1 MKIIV
6 LFVVENIQNSRQR
19 PEASADPST
28 YQITDSSLPNV
39 EHRTD
44 GKYFSYYMNFMNF
57 NCLILHTILRFFY
70 RNIELNCIQKL
81 HNYIHVPFYKLFR
94 IF

>member
-19 PEASADPST
+19 PEASADPSM

-57 NCLILHTILRFFY
+57 MNFNCSNITYDSSFLLSQY
-70 RNIELNCIQKL
+70 RTKL
-81 HNYIHVPFYKLFR
+81 YSKIA
-94 IF
+94 

>member
-19 PEASADPST
+19 PEPSADPNA
-28 YQITDSSLPNV
+28 YQITDSSLPNI

-44 GKYFSYYMNFMNF
+44 GKYHYYILWIA
-57 NCLILHTILRFFY
+57 LILTCDSSFLLSQY
-70 RNIELNCIQKL
+70 RIKL
-81 HNYIHVPFYKLFR
+81 YSKIA
-94 IF
+94 

>member
-19 PEASADPST
+19 PEPSADPSA
-28 YQITDSSLPNV
+28 YQITDSSLPNI

-44 GKYFSYYMNFMNF
+44 GKYLLLYFMNF
-57 NCLILHTILRFFY
+57 NRSIIICDSSFLLSQY
-70 RNIELNCIQKL
+70 RTKL
-81 HNYIHVPFYKLFR
+81 YSKI
-94 IF
+94 I